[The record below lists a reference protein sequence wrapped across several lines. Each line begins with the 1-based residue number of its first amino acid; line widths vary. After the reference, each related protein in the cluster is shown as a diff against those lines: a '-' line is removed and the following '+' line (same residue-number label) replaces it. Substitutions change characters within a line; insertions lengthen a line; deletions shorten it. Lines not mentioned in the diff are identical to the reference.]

1 MNINSAFPSKW
12 LKAADLSD
20 GNDLVLTISHVIAEN
35 IGQGAE
41 QEVKPVIYFE
51 ETDKGLVLNKT
62 NANTIS
68 HLFGSETEAWSG
80 KRISIFATEVDF
92 AGKQT
97 LALRVRMRQPNAAQ
111 DFAQQKARTW
121 QEEITELAQKA
132 KGLLGE
138 NTSPEHAKEC
148 DDAVKSARELFKKG
162 TAATEQEIAGVKAA
176 LAAAIAVATPAPF

>member
-1 MNINSAFPSKW
+1 MNINTAFPSKW

-20 GNDLVLTISHVIAEN
+20 GNDLVLTISHVITEN

-41 QEVKPVIYFE
+41 QEVKPVIYFN

-68 HLFGSETEAWSG
+68 HLFGPETEGWSG
-80 KRISIFATEVDF
+80 KRISIFSTEVDF

-97 LALRVRMRQPNAAQ
+97 LALRVRMRQPGASSDSTQ
-111 DFAQQKARTW
+111 IKAKTW

-148 DDAVKSARELFKKG
+148 DDAIKAARELFKKS
-162 TAATEQEIAGVKAA
+162 AVATDQEIADAKTR
-176 LAAAIAVATPAPF
+176 LAAAIAATTPAPF